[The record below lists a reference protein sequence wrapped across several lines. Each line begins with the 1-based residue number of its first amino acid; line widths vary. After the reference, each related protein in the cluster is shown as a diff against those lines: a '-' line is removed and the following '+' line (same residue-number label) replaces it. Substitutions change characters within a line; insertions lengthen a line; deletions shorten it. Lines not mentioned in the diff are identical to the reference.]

1 MRQRPHPALYPRLIR
16 IAGTIAASLAV
27 LATANANAQTNDFPN
42 KPIRLITPYP
52 AGASTDM
59 LARTVA
65 QSMAKRLGQP
75 VVVDNRPGA
84 GGIIAADTTAKS
96 APDGYTFLLVSAGI
110 VTMNQSIYKKL
121 PYDPIKDLAPLS
133 IAVQLPL
140 VIVVNNSVPIRTTK
154 ELLDMAKAQPGKLTY
169 GSAGTGT
176 SQHLAGE
183 LFKSMAKADI
193 MHVPY
198 KGGGPAM
205 TDLLGG
211 QISMMFV
218 QTPSALHQARGG
230 KIRAIAIGSSKR
242 SPMMPDVPT
251 IAESGVPGY
260 NSDTWYGFVAP
271 AGVPPAIMSK
281 LHASI
286 VEALQENK
294 EKLTNEGF
302 VVTGSTQQDMA
313 AVIKS
318 DAAKW
323 GAIIRSAGITAE

>member
-1 MRQRPHPALYPRLIR
+1 MRQKFYPGLVRM
-16 IAGTIAASLAV
+16 AGVMAASLA
-27 LATANANAQTNDFPN
+27 LLSIAHAQTNDFPN
-42 KPIRLITPYP
+42 KPIRIITPYP
-52 AGASTDM
+52 AGASTDL

-65 QSMAKRLGQP
+65 QSMSKSLGQP
-75 VVVDNRPGA
+75 VMVDNRPGA

-96 APDGYTFLLVSAGI
+96 APDGYTFMLASAGI

-121 PYDPIKDLAPLS
+121 PYDPIKDLAPLT
-133 IAVQLPL
+133 IAAMLPL
-140 VIVVNNSVPIRTTK
+140 VVVVNNSTPIHTTK

-183 LFKSMAKADI
+183 LFKSMSKVDI

-230 KIRAIAIGSSKR
+230 KIRVIAIGSPKR
-242 SPMMPDVPT
+242 SPLMPDVPT
-251 IAESGVPGY
+251 IAESGLPGY
-260 NSDTWYGFVAP
+260 DSDTWYGFLAP
-271 AGVPPAIMSK
+271 AGVPPAILTK

-286 VEALQENK
+286 VNALKENK
-294 EKLTNEGF
+294 EKLTNDGF
-302 VVTGSTQQDMA
+302 VVTGSTRQEMA

-318 DAAKW
+318 DTAKW
-323 GAIIRSAGITAE
+323 GAIIRAAGITAE